1 MIIRLDLFPEALS
14 TPVNGVFQ
22 PFQDLR
28 TCRGDESDTLA
39 GEVTLYERLKVDQVK
54 TGG

>member
-14 TPVNGVFQ
+14 TPVNGVLQ

-28 TCRGDESDTLA
+28 TCRGDESGTLP
-39 GEVTLYERLKVDQVK
+39 EEMTL
-54 TGG
+54 